1 MLEYEILRHVWDYI
15 KANTLQVII
24 DFAIGSVAYVVSKV
38 EIVECEPLLDG
49 QFYLKVMW
57 LDSYGED

>member
-1 MLEYEILRHVWDYI
+1 MLEYKILRHVWDYI

-24 DFAIGSVAYVVSKV
+24 DFATSSVAYVVSKV

-49 QFYLKVMW
+49 QFYLKV
-57 LDSYGED
+57 L